1 MVEHTDVG
9 PIAPAVPELE
19 PVPVSACD
27 VCQTL
32 AEEREQARTQG
43 RRLAVRSCNAVIAGH
58 PHGKTRRT

>member
-9 PIAPAVPELE
+9 PLALTGPELE

-32 AEEREQARTQG
+32 AEEREAARTQG

-58 PHGKTRRT
+58 PHGKAGGT